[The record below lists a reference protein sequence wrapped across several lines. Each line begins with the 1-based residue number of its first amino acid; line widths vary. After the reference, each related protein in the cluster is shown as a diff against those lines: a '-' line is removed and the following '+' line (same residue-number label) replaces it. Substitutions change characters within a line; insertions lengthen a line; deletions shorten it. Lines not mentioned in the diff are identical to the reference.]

1 MISGA
6 PLTQRLMS
14 TFLVELEE
22 HVRAI
27 ERDVLALERG
37 EGNAAQIHT
46 SLFRSAHSLKGA
58 ARVVGLDAIETV
70 CHRFEEIVQGLRDGR
85 RKADAALFQLLLCVA
100 DALSAT
106 GRLLGEQRENPGQ
119 PLLPLLSKLAA
130 ASEAPPTA
138 NEIGEEPS
146 QLATMAMPAAKPQD
160 ATLRVAA
167 GKLDALLAQ
176 DGELL
181 VARRRASSHNQMLE
195 RLLRRARDAQREGR
209 ANAGL
214 REIVRELQGVTT
226 EMAEDARSLD
236 QAAEKLSEEIRQVR
250 MLPFSQACEGLDRV
264 VRDLTAGGDKDV
276 SLVITGGEIGVD
288 RSILE
293 GLRDPLLHLVRNAVD
308 HGIEPKHVRKDAG
321 KHATGRVLVS
331 ASLSGPQIIVK
342 VRDDGR
348 GIDTGAV
355 NAQALKRG
363 FTTSKAPGH
372 EHDVIFEPGFTTQ
385 TSVSR
390 ISGRGV
396 GLDVVK
402 SQIEEMRGA
411 ISVGNEPGRGVEF
424 TIVLPL
430 TLTSIRGLLIG
441 CSGQIFA
448 LDSTMV
454 RGLRRVP
461 QENVR
466 FVEGRSVL
474 VGEGDPLPLAPLSG
488 LLGLPPALPR
498 DDEPMQVVLL
508 GAGSAEAA
516 IAVDLLY
523 DEDDLTVRNLG
534 HRFGRL
540 PNISGGTILPDG
552 RVALILHA
560 SDLIE
565 GALEGK
571 TVSRVAA
578 AKPAPQTRKR
588 LVIAED
594 SMTTR
599 TLIKAILE
607 NAGYE
612 VDAAADGVQA
622 WRMVERKGADLVVAD
637 VEMPEMDGFELTRTI
652 RSSVEHGD
660 IPVILLTALE
670 TDRDKAHGL
679 SVGANAYLLK
689 SAFDQRELLA
699 AIREMV

>member
-1 MISGA
+1 
-6 PLTQRLMS
+6 
-14 TFLVELEE
+14 
-22 HVRAI
+22 
-27 ERDVLALERG
+27 
-37 EGNAAQIHT
+37 
-46 SLFRSAHSLKGA
+46 
-58 ARVVGLDAIETV
+58 
-70 CHRFEEIVQGLRDGR
+70 
-85 RKADAALFQLLLCVA
+85 
-100 DALSAT
+100 
-106 GRLLGEQRENPGQ
+106 
-119 PLLPLLSKLAA
+119 
-130 ASEAPPTA
+130 
-138 NEIGEEPS
+138 
-146 QLATMAMPAAKPQD
+146 
-160 ATLRVAA
+160 
-167 GKLDALLAQ
+167 
-176 DGELL
+176 
-181 VARRRASSHNQMLE
+181 
-195 RLLRRARDAQREGR
+195 
-209 ANAGL
+209 
-214 REIVRELQGVTT
+214 
-226 EMAEDARSLD
+226 
-236 QAAEKLSEEIRQVR
+236 
-250 MLPFSQACEGLDRV
+250 
-264 VRDLTAGGDKDV
+264 
-276 SLVITGGEIGVD
+276 
-288 RSILE
+288 
-293 GLRDPLLHLVRNAVD
+293 
-308 HGIEPKHVRKDAG
+308 
-321 KHATGRVLVS
+321 
-331 ASLSGPQIIVK
+331 
-342 VRDDGR
+342 
-348 GIDTGAV
+348 
-355 NAQALKRG
+355 
-363 FTTSKAPGH
+363 
-372 EHDVIFEPGFTTQ
+372 
-385 TSVSR
+385 
-390 ISGRGV
+390 
-396 GLDVVK
+396 
-402 SQIEEMRGA
+402 
-411 ISVGNEPGRGVEF
+411 
-424 TIVLPL
+424 
-430 TLTSIRGLLIG
+430 
-441 CSGQIFA
+441 
-448 LDSTMV
+448 
-454 RGLRRVP
+454 
-461 QENVR
+461 VR

-679 SVGANAYLLK
+679 SAGANAYLLK